1 MPATG
6 AVEPDPRGESRG
18 VPIRTG
24 PAGLSRK
31 MARACH
37 QGQSERVQAL
47 TVGSRW
53 THRGE
58 RLSEWLRDRFWF
70 IPMLLVL
77 GGILVAV
84 VVAYPEVVGLPR
96 DVGHG
101 HVVRTS
107 TADTMLGVMSSSMLT
122 FVGVVFA
129 ITLVGLQLAS
139 SQLSPRVIRTFVRSG
154 VTKVAFGFF
163 LATFAF
169 AVTGLA
175 IDAVTD
181 PATATRTV
189 IVSMAMLAA
198 AVAIFVVYVTSTMR
212 LLEVAWVIT
221 AVAHEARAAIRRG
234 YPAAEAYVEA
244 DPPVLVDQPHVTYL
258 NRRDSRTYKG
268 VLGTV
273 LGVDRA
279 RLVRLAKEHDCV
291 VEILPRVGE
300 YVATGGPVLAVH
312 GRQPP
317 DSELLA
323 CVDLGRARTLY
334 QDPTFGIRQLVD
346 VATQALSP
354 AINQPTTAVLVV
366 DRLHDLLLRIARLP
380 TPTGLHVDSAGT
392 VRLVEPTYSWAYLL
406 HLAFAEITALG
417 IGSPHVTRRLVAALA
432 DLAAEVPADAAPEV
446 AEVRAALDLLL
457 RDHATVGFAGLA
469 TTPDRLG
476 LG

>member
-1 MPATG
+1 
-6 AVEPDPRGESRG
+6 
-18 VPIRTG
+18 
-24 PAGLSRK
+24 
-31 MARACH
+31 MARTRRS
-37 QGQSERVQAL
+37 GQHEDVLAL

-53 THRGE
+53 AHR
-58 RLSEWLRDRFWF
+58 RVRFVEWVRDRFWF
-70 IPMLLVL
+70 IPILLVL
-77 GGILVAV
+77 WGILTAV
-84 VVAYPEVVGLPR
+84 VVAYPDVLGLPQ
-96 DVGHG
+96 DLGSGHA
-101 HVVRTS
+101 VRTS

-189 IVSMAMLAA
+189 VVSMAMLAA

-212 LLEVAWVIT
+212 LLEVGWVIT

-234 YPAAEAYVEA
+234 YPPAEAYVEA
-244 DPPVLVDQPHVTYL
+244 DPPALVENPHVTHL
-258 NRRDSRTYKG
+258 SSRDSRTYRG

-273 LGVDRA
+273 LGVDRP
-279 RLVRLAKEHDCV
+279 RLVRLATEHDCV
-291 VEILPRVGE
+291 IEILPRVGE
-300 YVATGGPVLAVH
+300 YVVTGGPVLAVH
-312 GRQPP
+312 GRPP
-317 DSELLA
+317 PEPELLT

-354 AINQPTTAVLVV
+354 AINQPTTAVLVI

-380 TPTGLHVDSAGT
+380 TPTGLHVDTAGT
-392 VRLVEPTYSWAYLL
+392 VRLVEPTHSWADLL
-406 HLAFAEITALG
+406 HLAFAEIMALG
-417 IGSPHVTRRLVAALA
+417 IASPHVTRRLMAALT
-432 DLAAEVPADAAPEV
+432 DLAADVPADAEPEV

-457 RDHATVGFAGLA
+457 RDHATVGFTGLA

>member
-1 MPATG
+1 
-6 AVEPDPRGESRG
+6 
-18 VPIRTG
+18 
-24 PAGLSRK
+24 
-31 MARACH
+31 
-37 QGQSERVQAL
+37 L

-53 THRGE
+53 AHR
-58 RLSEWLRDRFWF
+58 RVRFVEWVRDRFWF
-70 IPMLLVL
+70 IPILLVL
-77 GGILVAV
+77 WGILTAV
-84 VVAYPEVVGLPR
+84 VVAYPGILGLPR
-96 DVGHG
+96 DLGSGHA
-101 HVVRTS
+101 VRTS

-163 LATFAF
+163 LATFSF

-189 IVSMAMLAA
+189 VVSMAVLAA

-212 LLEVAWVIT
+212 LLEVGWVIT

-234 YPAAEAYVEA
+234 YPPPEAYVEA
-244 DPPVLVDQPHVTYL
+244 DPPALVEHPHVTRL
-258 NRRDSRTYKG
+258 SSRDSRTYRG

-273 LGVDRA
+273 LGVDRP
-279 RLVRLAKEHDCV
+279 RLVRLAREHDCV
-291 VEILPRVGE
+291 IEILPRVGE

-312 GRQPP
+312 GHPP
-317 DSELLA
+317 PERELLA

-354 AINQPTTAVLVV
+354 AINQPTTAVLVI

-380 TPTGLHVDSAGT
+380 TPTGLHVDAAGT
-392 VRLVEPTYSWAYLL
+392 VRLVEPTYSWDYLL
-406 HLAFAEITALG
+406 HLAFAEIMALG
-417 IGSPHVTRRLVAALA
+417 ITSPHVTRRLAAALA
-432 DLAAEVPADAAPEV
+432 DLAADVPADAEPGV
-446 AEVRAALDLLL
+446 ATIRAALDLLL